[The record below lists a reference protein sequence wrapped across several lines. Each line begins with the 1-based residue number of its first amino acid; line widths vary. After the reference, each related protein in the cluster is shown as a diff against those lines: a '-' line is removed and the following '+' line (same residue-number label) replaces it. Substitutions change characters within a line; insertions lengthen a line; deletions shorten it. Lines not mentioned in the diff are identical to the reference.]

1 MSLLCLL
8 DKGRFN
14 QANQCLTELFK
25 TDCYDLDLLE
35 ELADELFK
43 INQHVN
49 AEKVYLYLIKTAED
63 NKQTPKDEG
72 MLSLKLGKVNSINL
86 LNQVYNN
93 LQQYSKAI
101 VFFNKAISQLDGE
114 ADKNTAIELKKNATS
129 NKNKYH

>member
-14 QANQCLTELFK
+14 QANQCLAELFK

-49 AEKVYLYLIKTAED
+49 AEKVYLKLIKTAED

-86 LNQVYNN
+86 LN
-93 LQQYSKAI
+93 
-101 VFFNKAISQLDGE
+101 
-114 ADKNTAIELKKNATS
+114 
-129 NKNKYH
+129 

>member
-72 MLSLKLGKVNSINL
+72 MLSLKLGKVNSINS

-93 LQQYSKAI
+93 LQEYSKAI

-129 NKNKYH
+129 NKNRYH

>member
-72 MLSLKLGKVNSINL
+72 MLSLKLGKVNSINS
-86 LNQVYNN
+86 LNKVYNN

>member
-129 NKNKYH
+129 NKNRYH